1 MSCGCSSNFDGEMAS
16 EEELGGFDN
25 FSGDYQLGFD
35 GGFVD
40 DNDDEFDDFLTKKMR
55 ARRKARKELEAS
67 GMSKADARKQALEQI
82 PRDSLKQVIA
92 NFKNRKK
99 ADNGV
104 ALTDEQKQAIAQGG
118 LDAVQNAL
126 NNQSGG
132 STSGGN
138 TNGSMGDDGMGE
150 DDETQAGF
158 LAKNGKYIAI
168 IGVLAIGGF
177 FAYKQFAGKGK
188 S

>member
-1 MSCGCSSNFDGEMAS
+1 MCGCSSNFDGDMAS

-67 GMSKADARKQALEQI
+67 GVSKADARKQALEQI

-92 NFKNRKK
+92 NFKNRKSG
-99 ADNGV
+99 DSGV

-126 NNQSGG
+126 NNKGG
-132 STSGGN
+132 VSTSGGN
-138 TNGSMGDDGMGE
+138 TSGSMGDDGEMGD
-150 DDETQAGF
+150 DDEKQAGF

-168 IGVLAIGGF
+168 IGILAVGGF
-177 FAYKQFAGKGK
+177 FAYKKFGGKGK